1 MKYWKKNLIV
11 ESVQKLVHF
20 PWSNWFDKITNSQTT
35 KTTTDKQTNKTE
47 TNKQTNKQTKE
58 NQLRVWSYLPKQL
71 NYVLSVCLFFC
82 CFVCVCLFFYFLKVS
97 ECFYETNYREIMMNK
112 NQKTYRPLRIH
123 RSLPYF
129 LFQYTKTF
137 ANLHNTSRCA

>member
-1 MKYWKKNLIV
+1 MKYGKKNQIV

-35 KTTTDKQTNKTE
+35 KTTTDKQTNK
-47 TNKQTNKQTKE
+47 QTKE
-58 NQLRVWSYLPKQL
+58 NQLRVWSYMPKQL

-82 CFVCVCLFFYFLKVS
+82 CFVCVCLFVCLFFYFLKVS

-129 LFQYTKTF
+129 CF
-137 ANLHNTSRCA
+137 NTPKRLQISTTPLDVLKI

>member
-1 MKYWKKNLIV
+1 MSQFRNWYTFLGRTGLIKSRIV
-11 ESVQKLVHF
+11 KQQK
-20 PWSNWFDKITNSQTT
+20 QQ
-35 KTTTDKQTNKTE
+35 QTNKQTKQ
-47 TNKQTNKQTKE
+47 KQTNKQTKE

-82 CFVCVCLFFYFLKVS
+82 CFVCVCLFVCFFYFLKVS

>member
-1 MKYWKKNLIV
+1 MKYWKKNQIV

-35 KTTTDKQTNKTE
+35 KTTTDKQTNKTQ
-47 TNKQTNKQTKE
+47 TNKQTNKRK
-58 NQLRVWSYLPKQL
+58 PA
-71 NYVLSVCLFFC
+71 VCLILYAKAAELCSFSLLIFLLFC
-82 CFVCVCLFFYFLKVS
+82 LCLFVCLFFYFLKVS

-129 LFQYTKTF
+129 LFQYTETF